1 MSGGTTGG
9 GTMTDTTDTTGTTRT
24 TGTTGTTGV
33 TGGGEGLAPE
43 LLTAGRSVHVL
54 PDRSGATVGDRTIEA
69 DSPRELRRL
78 LADALYQ
85 ELHAGLDVGDEG
97 LPFRL
102 RDPEFE
108 KLLAEGVPHRST
120 TLRAV
125 MVSPGE
131 ESHLVE
137 LGGVR
142 VRVPVEQV
150 RAAEGAVPGSLV
162 EVVNTPLRPALSP
175 GFFLVEGTAPH
186 RSAELLR
193 LYVHITG
200 WTFAPAIWR
209 SALHHLEGCGA
220 VYRAKVVSS
229 TYLYPR
235 RDALVVYLDESSAH
249 VAPGLAEVLADLPGV
264 GSRASLFTRRI
275 RPGVATAWEPRDPA
289 PGMQGLSF
297 GQHRAGV
304 LAEALVDTADDPE
317 AFPRVLRT
325 LLVRAGV
332 DPEDPSRNISLPAA

>member
-1 MSGGTTGG
+1 MSS
-9 GTMTDTTDTTGTTRT
+9 
-24 TGTTGTTGV
+24 GTTGTGTIGAGAAG
-33 TGGGEGLAPE
+33 TAIAGGTPGGEGPAPE
-43 LLTAGRSVHVL
+43 LLRAGRSVRVL
-54 PDRSGATVGDRTIEA
+54 PDRSGATVGGRTIEA

-85 ELHAGLDVGDEG
+85 ELHAGLDVADEG

-108 KLLAEGVPHRST
+108 KLLAEGVPHRAT
-120 TLRAV
+120 TLRAL
-125 MVSPGE
+125 MAGPGTDT
-131 ESHLVE
+131 HLVE

-142 VRVPVEQV
+142 VRVPVDQV
-150 RAAEGAVPGSLV
+150 RGAEGAVPGSLV

-186 RSAELLR
+186 RSAGLLR
-193 LYVHITG
+193 VYVHITD
-200 WTFAPAIWR
+200 WTAAPAIWR
-209 SALHHLEGCGA
+209 TALHHLEDCGA

-229 TYLYPR
+229 KYLYPR

-249 VAPGLAEVLADLPGV
+249 LAPGLAAVLGDLPGV
-264 GSRASLFTRRI
+264 GPETSLFTRRL
-275 RPGVATAWEPRDPA
+275 RPGVATAWEPNDPA
-289 PGMQGLSF
+289 PAMRGLSF

-304 LAEALVDTADDPE
+304 LAEALVDTADDPD

-332 DPEDPSRNISLPAA
+332 DPEDPSQNVSPPAA